1 MFPFIFHFTRNFPL
15 RIKHGISMRNISKI
29 QISQLTNSFTFE
41 SYKELM
47 QALVAAGKTSGPD
60 QREDLIHYTELNAKR
75 MKRIEKTTILKEE
88 LKNLIS
94 SIQEPMTWV
103 LISEAWCG
111 DAAQIVPVLGKIAAE
126 SELIDLQII
135 LRDEHLDIMDQYLT
149 NGGRSIPKLICL
161 DQEDREIFVWG
172 PRPAT
177 IQQVVN
183 DTKAEGITDHAI
195 LVERIQYA
203 YNNDHT
209 RSIQQEMC
217 DILANL

>member
-1 MFPFIFHFTRNFPL
+1 
-15 RIKHGISMRNISKI
+15 MRNISKI
-29 QISQLTNSFTFE
+29 QASQLTNSYTFE
-41 SYKELM
+41 SYKELVHG
-47 QALVAAGKTSGPD
+47 LVANGKTSGPD
-60 QREDLIHYTELNAKR
+60 QCEDLIHYTELNAKR
-75 MKRIEKTTILKEE
+75 MKRIEKTTVLNEE
-88 LKNLIS
+88 LKIQIS
-94 SIQEPMTWV
+94 SIQEPMTWI
-103 LISEAWCG
+103 LLSEAWCG
-111 DAAQIVPVLGKIAAE
+111 DAAQIVPVLGEIAAE
-126 SELIDLQII
+126 NDLIDLKII

-161 DQEDREIFVWG
+161 GQEDREIFVWG

-183 DTKAEGITDHAI
+183 DTKAEGITDHAV

>member
-29 QISQLTNSFTFE
+29 QASLLKNSFTFE

-172 PRPAT
+172 PRPAA

-183 DTKAEGITDHAI
+183 DTKAEGITDHAV

-203 YNNDHT
+203 YNEDQTH
-209 RSIQQEMC
+209 SIQQEIS